1 MSLSDKTT
9 KEIKAIIQKFITENG
24 FTKSEENVQTSY
36 TIKILELLGWDSS
49 MYKINTS
56 QEVKTGNKP
65 DILLKGSG
73 GGTIFI
79 VESKA
84 PKQSLDGKYINKSF
98 TEQTCEYCN
107 SEGIYWGILTN
118 FIEWRIYNS
127 YTKDIYYDKKYF
139 TIVDDKVNDDVEL
152 FQFFDKI
159 SFENLNN
166 RKGKIDL
173 NPLYYKKQ
181 DEIKDEFFDNL
192 KDWRQALRA
201 YLYKYSEHK
210 TSESLNK
217 VEKLTQKILDRM
229 IFIQVCYGKNIIS
242 YDILGSILYSKKNK
256 FEELKSKFKELDE
269 KFNSELFADD
279 EDIDSLE
286 INYIPMEGIIR
297 GINNIDFSKL
307 SVHIIG
313 EVYENYLGELLKR
326 RKESVKLDESKERAK
341 RKEQGIYYTPDYI
354 VNYIVENT
362 LGEILKNCKTQEEIQ
377 KIRVLD
383 PACGSGSFLIRAF
396 DEFYAAYERVPASVI
411 PSPIVI
417 PAKAG
422 IQQSK
427 TQATQTKSVIQRSLF
442 DDFEIKKK
450 ILLYNLYGVDLD
462 ERAVDIAKLNLLIKA
477 LEGTTDASLEGKR
490 KLLPNLN
497 LNIRCGNSLVSG
509 KSLKDSGGE
518 GLFDNTEQFNKD
530 INILLDLKEKFR
542 KASEDS
548 EKGKYL
554 NDIYV
559 LEEKI
564 NSSLNGDLKN
574 YFKNID
580 EIKPFNYEVAF
591 CEIFKDGGFDCVIG
605 NPPWVSL
612 KGKFGN
618 KILSNVELSYFFKTY
633 ESNTYMPNLYEFF
646 VWKSLKIIK
655 ENGFYSMIVPDRLS
669 FNNQFIKL
677 RKYILENYVI
687 LNLQYKAK
695 FPFVIVDTLIFN
707 IKKSRNINNTLKIGE
722 FGKKSQIKK
731 QKDFFKNIGYSF
743 NYEDDNL
750 IFKCLNK
757 IESIPKKI
765 LISEAFLTTSGFGG
779 KSDIFTISKK
789 NKNQIETIKG
799 KNIQRYFLNGKL
811 FFDFKKENI
820 TGRTT
825 NIDILGAKEKILI
838 RKTGYPLYATF
849 DNTGI
854 FPDQSLY
861 FLYGKKTKESYLYYL
876 GIINSRL
883 FMFYYWNKLVTN
895 RDTTPQLKKIHLDIF
910 PFPVIDFNNK
920 TEKSLHDKLVK
931 LVDEMIMLNK
941 NPEKNDIKI
950 KAKDKEIDDLVY
962 KLYDIT
968 DEERKIIED
977 K

>member
-1 MSLSDKTT
+1 M
-9 KEIKAIIQKFITENG
+9 
-24 FTKSEENVQTSY
+24 
-36 TIKILELLGWDSS
+36 
-49 MYKINTS
+49 
-56 QEVKTGNKP
+56 
-65 DILLKGSG
+65 
-73 GGTIFI
+73 
-79 VESKA
+79 
-84 PKQSLDGKYINKSF
+84 
-98 TEQTCEYCN
+98 
-107 SEGIYWGILTN
+107 
-118 FIEWRIYNS
+118 
-127 YTKDIYYDKKYF
+127 
-139 TIVDDKVNDDVEL
+139 
-152 FQFFDKI
+152 
-159 SFENLNN
+159 
-166 RKGKIDL
+166 
-173 NPLYYKKQ
+173 
-181 DEIKDEFFDNL
+181 
-192 KDWRQALRA
+192 
-201 YLYKYSEHK
+201 
-210 TSESLNK
+210 
-217 VEKLTQKILDRM
+217 
-229 IFIQVCYGKNIIS
+229 
-242 YDILGSILYSKKNK
+242 
-256 FEELKSKFKELDE
+256 
-269 KFNSELFADD
+269 
-279 EDIDSLE
+279 
-286 INYIPMEGIIR
+286 
-297 GINNIDFSKL
+297 
-307 SVHIIG
+307 
-313 EVYENYLGELLKR
+313 
-326 RKESVKLDESKERAK
+326 
-341 RKEQGIYYTPDYI
+341 
-354 VNYIVENT
+354 
-362 LGEILKNCKTQEEIQ
+362 
-377 KIRVLD
+377 
-383 PACGSGSFLIRAF
+383 
-396 DEFYAAYERVPASVI
+396 
-411 PSPIVI
+411 
-417 PAKAG
+417 
-422 IQQSK
+422 
-427 TQATQTKSVIQRSLF
+427 
-442 DDFEIKKK
+442 
-450 ILLYNLYGVDLD
+450 
-462 ERAVDIAKLNLLIKA
+462 DIAKLNLLIKA

>member
-1 MSLSDKTT
+1 
-9 KEIKAIIQKFITENG
+9 
-24 FTKSEENVQTSY
+24 
-36 TIKILELLGWDSS
+36 
-49 MYKINTS
+49 
-56 QEVKTGNKP
+56 
-65 DILLKGSG
+65 
-73 GGTIFI
+73 
-79 VESKA
+79 
-84 PKQSLDGKYINKSF
+84 
-98 TEQTCEYCN
+98 
-107 SEGIYWGILTN
+107 
-118 FIEWRIYNS
+118 
-127 YTKDIYYDKKYF
+127 
-139 TIVDDKVNDDVEL
+139 
-152 FQFFDKI
+152 
-159 SFENLNN
+159 
-166 RKGKIDL
+166 
-173 NPLYYKKQ
+173 
-181 DEIKDEFFDNL
+181 
-192 KDWRQALRA
+192 
-201 YLYKYSEHK
+201 
-210 TSESLNK
+210 
-217 VEKLTQKILDRM
+217 M